1 MDYKIPLYIQ
11 LKEMILQRIADG
23 EYLPGEKIPSEREMA
38 AIYKLIEI
46 QLKMRLMRWLKKGF
60 STK

>member
-23 EYLPGEKIPSEREMA
+23 GILARRKNTER
-38 AIYKLIEI
+38 
-46 QLKMRLMRWLKKGF
+46 KGNGGNL
-60 STK
+60 

>member
-38 AIYKLIEI
+38 AIYKN
-46 QLKMRLMRWLKKGF
+46 
-60 STK
+60 